1 MLSRFE
7 IQMLLD
13 ELCVAEGFCLPPGA
27 ARRLAADAPRDVID
41 FTDAV
46 LRAEGIDPRLADRRL
61 YRRVRT
67 LVADAFRMGG

>member
-27 ARRLAADAPRDVID
+27 AQRLASDQPDDIVD

-46 LRAEGIDPRLADRRL
+46 FRAEGLDPRSADRRL
-61 YRRVRT
+61 YRRVRS
-67 LVADAFRMGG
+67 LVADAFRMAR